1 MEEMPYA
8 RYVLPALLVL
18 LAFGSFLIIVTTGSD
33 QPPVRPL
40 EERARSA
47 PNGRTSK
54 RSTVTVRSGDT
65 ASTIADRAGLT
76 VARLKA
82 LNPGVAL
89 DTLRPGQRLRLAR

>member
-18 LAFGSFLIIVTTGSD
+18 LAFGSFLIIATTGSD

-40 EERARSA
+40 EEPARSA
-47 PNGRTSK
+47 PDEGSSK
-54 RSTVTVRSGDT
+54 RSAVTVRSGDT
-65 ASTIADRAGLT
+65 ASTIAERAGLT
-76 VARLKA
+76 VDRLKA

-89 DTLRPGQRLRLAR
+89 DALRPGQRLRLAR